1 LHRSKAS
8 DPGCFGLPQRLGNA
22 DLVRSRGDLCD
33 AFLQARYSL
42 AALADIFDG
51 GEKRRSTAVKGAKFQ
66 CACCLSGIFQCA
78 ACSVWNCLKTPF
90 LVLPPVLFF
99 NIDRAASLKG
109 ASIFMIVCSC
119 NVLSDDDVRNAVSA
133 SEDLPRHPKQIYGCL
148 GCSAECGR
156 CARTIKSIIDDA
168 LGACARACHS
178 GCPHSATES
187 AGSPRELPVVAAA

>member
-66 CACCLSGIFQCA
+66 CACCLSGMIPVCGTLSLELLENTVFGFASCA
-78 ACSVWNCLKTPF
+78 F
-90 LVLPPVLFF
+90 L
-99 NIDRAASLKG
+99 
-109 ASIFMIVCSC
+109 
-119 NVLSDDDVRNAVSA
+119 
-133 SEDLPRHPKQIYGCL
+133 QY
-148 GCSAECGR
+148 
-156 CARTIKSIIDDA
+156 
-168 LGACARACHS
+168 
-178 GCPHSATES
+178 
-187 AGSPRELPVVAAA
+187 